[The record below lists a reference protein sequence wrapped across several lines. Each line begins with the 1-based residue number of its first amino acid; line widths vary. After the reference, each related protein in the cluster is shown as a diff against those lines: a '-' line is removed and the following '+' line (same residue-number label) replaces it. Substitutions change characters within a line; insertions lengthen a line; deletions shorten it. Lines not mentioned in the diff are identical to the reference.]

1 MFPFNRNMVWIV
13 VFVLVG
19 TAGLVVVEDSESA
32 ALFTRRIEPLFRE
45 KCLACHGEDK
55 ETEENGLDL
64 WSLQTATHGGR
75 SNAERT
81 IGATDEPGISA
92 VEDVHHI
99 RDFHVTVLRLL
110 DFDDNKLTYYHAG
123 RFKQLSQFGGKVTN
137 KLFAEYCL
145 SFAMTSAEGT
155 MVLRCHVFKI

>member
-1 MFPFNRNMVWIV
+1 MFPFNRNMVWIG

-19 TAGLVVVEDSESA
+19 TAGLVVAEDSESA

-55 ETEENGLDL
+55 EIGENGLDL
-64 WSLQTATHGGR
+64 WSLQTATHGGS
-75 SNAERT
+75 SNAGRT

-110 DFDDNKLTYYHAG
+110 DFDDNKPTYYHAG

-137 KLFAEYCL
+137 KLFAECCL
-145 SFAMTSAEGT
+145 SSAMTTAEGT
-155 MVLRCHVFKI
+155 MVLRCRVFKI